1 MTQQDDDAMDAA
13 LARALAAGAE
23 DTAPLSRAVLTRM
36 AEPSSPM
43 RPPLSDVLVQ
53 PLPAAGL
60 LLGLLGLA
68 ALLGYLTGPAVPD
81 EITAI
86 AELLG
91 LGF

>member
-1 MTQQDDDAMDAA
+1 MTQQDDDALDAA
-13 LARALAAGAE
+13 LARALNAGAE
-23 DTAPLSRAVLTRM
+23 DTAPLSRAVLTRLT
-36 AEPSSPM
+36 EPSVPVRS
-43 RPPLSDVLVQ
+43 PLSDVLVQ
-53 PLPAAGL
+53 PVPAMGL

-68 ALLGYLTGPAVPD
+68 ALLGYLTGPVAPD

>member
-1 MTQQDDDAMDAA
+1 MTQQDDDALEAA
-13 LARALAAGAE
+13 LARALNAGAE
-23 DTAPLSRAVLTRM
+23 DTALLSRAVLTRL
-36 AEPSSPM
+36 AEPSAPL
-43 RPPLSDVLVQ
+43 RTPLSDVLAQ

-60 LLGLLGLA
+60 LIGLLGLA
-68 ALLGYLTGPAVPD
+68 VLLGYLTGPAAPD